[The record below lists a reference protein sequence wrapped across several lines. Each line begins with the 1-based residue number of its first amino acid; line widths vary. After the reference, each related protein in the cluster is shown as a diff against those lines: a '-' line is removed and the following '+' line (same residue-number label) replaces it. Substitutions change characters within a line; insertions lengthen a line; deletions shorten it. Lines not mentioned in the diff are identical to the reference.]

1 MYNQTIILGVVL
13 SILFT
18 EWTGLSPAG
27 IIVPGY
33 IALSL
38 HSPQRVCYTL
48 LVAFVTM
55 LLCRLLGRVL
65 ILYGRRR
72 FAAAILVAFLLS
84 EAVGAVFAG
93 TPSLIGCLIPGII
106 ARDFDRQGVIKT
118 LLSLAVVTGIL
129 VLVLLAMGWPI
140 VTV

>member
-38 HSPQRVCYTL
+38 HSPQRIGVTL
-48 LVAFVTM
+48 LVALVTM
-55 LLCRLLGRVL
+55 ILCRLLGRIV

-72 FAAAILVAFLLS
+72 FAAAIIIAFLLS
-84 EAVGAVFAG
+84 EAMGVVFPG
-93 TPSLIGCLIPGII
+93 TPSMIGCLIPGII
-106 ARDFDRQGVIKT
+106 ARDLDRQGVAKT

-140 VTV
+140 VTI